1 MCFLGRW
8 GLAGLVFKKV
18 PCFSRV
24 LLFQWAFRR
33 ECRSYCFC
41 SVFCCVLK
49 QSQVKN
55 YFFVFSR
62 AQKYVLSFIWPLHIS
77 KRLLLDKR
85 SRSRWLFSEPCA
97 SPKTV
102 TLSWW
107 GLKWRQMLWVFWGPL
122 LFEWKEHFFFKGF
135 LYCTFNSLKF
145 ILIFLLYMVLR
156 NKIYLIIQHWLI
168 SCIY

>member
-1 MCFLGRW
+1 MWFLGRW
-8 GLAGLVFKKV
+8 ALAGLVFKKV

-49 QSQVKN
+49 QNQVKN

-62 AQKYVLSFIWPLHIS
+62 AQKYVLSFIWRLHIS
-77 KRLLLDKR
+77 KRPLLDKR

-97 SPKTV
+97 SPKAV

-107 GLKWRQMLWVFWGPL
+107 ALKWRQMLCDSFEDHYSLNGKSTSFSRNFFIVL
-122 LFEWKEHFFFKGF
+122 LIVWNLF
-135 LYCTFNSLKF
+135 
-145 ILIFLLYMVLR
+145 
-156 NKIYLIIQHWLI
+156 
-168 SCIY
+168 